1 MPEFLHAEPKRGALH
16 ASRAAPP
23 FAPATTQLL
32 GAIAQDRLV
41 FLFVERR
48 DQHRLSIRFSWFQA
62 LPPVLTRQI
71 GRSLPHGPHQ
81 HRHRALNPIL
91 GFSNDPGRNGFDTPA
106 VAALNGCAK
115 ITRRRAEGLRAGHAR
130 DRSRQPIHISRS
142 YRSNRNLLLVD
153 RLLQCG
159 RSQRSNRR
167 QVRGD
172 RGNVSHSRSRRR
184 SFRR

>member
-48 DQHRLSIRFSWFQA
+48 DQHCLSIRFSWFHA
-62 LPPVLTRQI
+62 LPPVLTRRI

-81 HRHRALNPIL
+81 HHHRALNPVL
-91 GFSNDPGRNGFDTPA
+91 GFSNDPGRDGFATPA
-106 VAALNGCAK
+106 VAA
-115 ITRRRAEGLRAGHAR
+115 AE
-130 DRSRQPIHISRS
+130 
-142 YRSNRNLLLVD
+142 
-153 RLLQCG
+153 RLGENNSTTSGMDKTC
-159 RSQRSNRR
+159 
-167 QVRGD
+167 GD
-172 RGNVSHSRSRRR
+172 RGNVSNSRSRSAKKLSAVVPEEFHRPR
-184 SFRR
+184 PKHRLLSWLASLKKARCVG